1 MFDRLGYRIRL
12 WRLQNKRDKTCAHFK
27 KLLAE
32 SCKKKESP
40 DQRQDIFA

>member
-1 MFDRLGYRIRL
+1 
-12 WRLQNKRDKTCAHFK
+12 LQNKRDKTCAHFK